1 MTIIWTEEEGEMWRC
16 GGGGDLGVGDREL
29 TETMLVPKRGNS
41 PFVDGSSPF
50 MNGIPIYE
58 WVPEYERSFFCRPIH
73 RRYRIVLC
81 PNIEHARSYMGI
93 HF

>member
-50 MNGIPIYE
+50 MNGYLNMNGAFFV
-58 WVPEYERSFFCRPIH
+58 VPSIDGTE
-73 RRYRIVLC
+73 LC
-81 PNIEHARSYMGI
+81 CVQT
-93 HF
+93 